1 MLQISIKRYDVAV
14 LHPPD
19 NGCSKTTHTSG
30 RGRGV
35 HILLISAQV
44 RQNEQAMIEKTISR
58 HDDQPSKESVSIF
71 RKVSILL
78 FLLGLLLLSTI
89 FRMEP

>member
-1 MLQISIKRYDVAV
+1 
-14 LHPPD
+14 
-19 NGCSKTTHTSG
+19 
-30 RGRGV
+30 
-35 HILLISAQV
+35 
-44 RQNEQAMIEKTISR
+44 MIEKTISR